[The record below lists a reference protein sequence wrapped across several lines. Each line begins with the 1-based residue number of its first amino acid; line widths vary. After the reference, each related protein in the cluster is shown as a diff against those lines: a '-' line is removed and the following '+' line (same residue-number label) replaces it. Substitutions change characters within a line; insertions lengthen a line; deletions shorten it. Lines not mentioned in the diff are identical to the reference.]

1 MNQSNSTLPQPP
13 AQILVLSELL
23 KRPIA
28 GNHYQ
33 DHELIHDL
41 SCYLADD
48 SNSMA
53 DRRIALLHITNAIM
67 GIGIESI
74 SEADVEMATKYHLEA
89 QG

>member
-1 MNQSNSTLPQPP
+1 MNQPNSTLPSPP
-13 AQILVLSELL
+13 TQILVLSELL
-23 KRPIA
+23 TRPIA

-33 DHELIHDL
+33 DHELIRDL

-53 DRRIALLHITNAIM
+53 DRRIALFHITNAVM
-67 GIGIESI
+67 GIGIGDI
-74 SEADVEMATKYHLEA
+74 SESDVLMATQYHLEA

>member
-1 MNQSNSTLPQPP
+1 MNQPNSTLLNPP

-48 SNSMA
+48 SNSMPN
-53 DRRIALLHITNAIM
+53 RQTALLHITNVIM
-67 GIGIESI
+67 GFGVKSI
-74 SEADVEMATKYHLEA
+74 SEADVLMATKYHLEA